1 MNSEES
7 ALSEIPFPRIAKIC
21 QPFNHTVLRMYLQ
34 LREKG
39 GKDFAGYRS
48 IKPSQRIAITG
59 SSRKTDRMVEVLR
72 ALVNMVKERARIPL

>member
-1 MNSEES
+1 MSTFQSHCIEDV
-7 ALSEIPFPRIAKIC
+7 AA
-21 QPFNHTVLRMYLQ
+21 TA
-34 LREKG
+34 REG

>member
-7 ALSEIPFPRIAKIC
+7 ALSEIPFP
-21 QPFNHTVLRMYLQ
+21 
-34 LREKG
+34 
-39 GKDFAGYRS
+39 
-48 IKPSQRIAITG
+48 RIAITG